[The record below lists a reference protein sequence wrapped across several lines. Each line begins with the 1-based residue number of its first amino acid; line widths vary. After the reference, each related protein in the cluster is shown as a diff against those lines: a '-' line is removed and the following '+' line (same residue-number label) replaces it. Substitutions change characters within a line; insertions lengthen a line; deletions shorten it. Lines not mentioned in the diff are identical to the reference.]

1 MKTFISIV
9 DLLERIK
16 ICANL
21 KNDAE
26 LARFLGK
33 SPSVLSN
40 WKARNSID
48 YDLIFSKC
56 EHFNLDWLLTGR
68 GAKFIRDKQDVQI
81 LHQPKCPEILDDQEV
96 ILYDVNAAANLKTLF
111 DNKSQNI
118 LGKISIPNIPKCD
131 GALFINGDSMYPL
144 LKSGDIVGY
153 KELNNF
159 QHVIYGEMYLISFEQ
174 DGDEFLTVKYVNK
187 SEKPGYIKLVSYNA
201 HHCDMDIPISTIN
214 AIALIKFSVRKNTM
228 I

>member
-1 MKTFISIV
+1 MLIDRVKELVSIKGISARKFAENIGFNYTTLNNYFNGTRNTI
-9 DLLERIK
+9 DSTLLEK
-16 ICANL
+16 IISTY
-21 KNDAE
+21 DD
-26 LARFLGK
+26 
-33 SPSVLSN
+33 V
-40 WKARNSID
+40 NS
-48 YDLIFSKC
+48 
-56 EHFNLDWLLTGR
+56 EWLLSGVGNPLKGTR
-68 GAKFIRDKQDVQI
+68 TNVQI
-81 LHQPKCPEILDDQEV
+81 LHQSKCTEILDDQEV

-174 DGDEFLTVKYVNK
+174 EGDEFLTVKYVNR
-187 SEKPGYIKLVSYNA
+187 SEIKDHIKLVSYNS